1 MGFSYFLI
9 LDVGNLDVDF
19 KGLFQFILTM
29 GFVDNLYE
37 ELVHIVRNIKVHVS
51 IHFICTQQSFCAL
64 SLAHSSLSKG
74 NMYHDMNKMFIHF
87 HGTNILT

>member
-37 ELVHIVRNIKVHVS
+37 ELVHIVRNIKAHKAHVS
-51 IHFICTQQSFCAL
+51 IHFICTQQSFFAL
-64 SLAHSSLSKG
+64 YLAHSSLSRR
-74 NMYHDMNKMFIHF
+74 
-87 HGTNILT
+87 